1 MIKLI
6 RLVNVLVC
14 RVKFSTGSQEL
25 VTFDAGARG
34 FSFGEEGISDHK
46 M

>member
-1 MIKLI
+1 MFL
-6 RLVNVLVC
+6 NVC

-25 VTFDAGARG
+25 ATFDAGGRG
-34 FSFGEEGISDHK
+34 FSFGEEGTGDHK